1 MEGIYRNTHTKK
13 SRWLREK
20 RLMAK
25 RKETYMSYTNNYT
38 ECSKLLQL
46 KGRGFQTRWKPYYM
60 PLTGHTLNIKT
71 QEG

>member
-46 KGRGFQTRWKPYYM
+46 KGRGFQTR
-60 PLTGHTLNIKT
+60 
-71 QEG
+71 